1 MSNSDPSPTLEKKP
15 RDTTNRLD
23 VRMHK
28 NTSFLAF
35 ARKGTLYTFFPRGT
49 FKSRWGPAGNLSN
62 KTTVWVRETLTD
74 VKWIAP
80 QIVTPILFGLLAYS
94 KTPYRPS
101 KGEQA

>member
-1 MSNSDPSPTLEKKP
+1 MTNNNPALNSIVQEKKP

-35 ARKGTLYTFFPRGT
+35 AYRGNLYTFFPRGS
-49 FKSRWGPAGNLSN
+49 FDYSDVALAHL
-62 KTTVWVRETLTD
+62 TVG
-74 VKWIAP
+74 KWIAP
-80 QIVTPILFGLLAYS
+80 TPVTPILFGLLAYS
-94 KTPYRPS
+94 KTPYKPS

>member
-1 MSNSDPSPTLEKKP
+1 MTDNIPVQEKKP

-35 ARKGTLYTFFPRGT
+35 AYRGNLYAFFPKGTFDYSDVALAY
-49 FKSRWGPAGNLSN
+49 
-62 KTTVWVRETLTD
+62 LTE
-74 VKWIAP
+74 VKWVAP
-80 QIVTPILFGLLAYS
+80 TRVKPILFGLLAYS

>member
-1 MSNSDPSPTLEKKP
+1 MTDNIPVQEKKP

-35 ARKGTLYTFFPRGT
+35 VRKGTLYTFFPRGT
-49 FKSRWGPAGNLSN
+49 FVCHPVKADWADTN
-62 KTTVWVRETLTD
+62 
-74 VKWIAP
+74 VKWIARTP
-80 QIVTPILFGLLAYS
+80 VKPILFGLLAYS
-94 KTPYRPS
+94 KTPYKPS

>member
-1 MSNSDPSPTLEKKP
+1 MTDNIPVQEKKP

-28 NTSFLAF
+28 NTSFLAV
-35 ARKGTLYTFFPRGT
+35 AYRGNLYTFFPRGT
-49 FKSRWGPAGNLSN
+49 FKSQWDPMGNLSN

-74 VKWIAP
+74 VKWVAP
-80 QIVTPILFGLLAYS
+80 TRVTPILFGLLAYL
-94 KTPYRPS
+94 KTPYKAS

>member
-1 MSNSDPSPTLEKKP
+1 MSTNPTVQEKKP

-35 ARKGTLYTFFPRGT
+35 AYRGNLYTFFPRGT
-49 FKSRWGPAGNLSN
+49 FDRFLGSDWGNTN
-62 KTTVWVRETLTD
+62 
-74 VKWIAP
+74 VKWVAP

-94 KTPYRPS
+94 KTPYKPS
-101 KGEQA
+101 KGE